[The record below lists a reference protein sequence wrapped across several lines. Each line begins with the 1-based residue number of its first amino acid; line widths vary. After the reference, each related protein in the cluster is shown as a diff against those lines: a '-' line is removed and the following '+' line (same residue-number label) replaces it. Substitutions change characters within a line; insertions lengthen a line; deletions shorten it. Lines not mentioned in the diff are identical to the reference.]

1 MLFTVILPPSP
12 DTQPFYACQV
22 PSVQILLPFFLTNFY
37 DDFLWRFF
45 MTIFMTT
52 FYDDFLQPV
61 YKLYKAFMLAP
72 ALWLWTQTATLTVYV
87 VFRIHSHYNLDP
99 DPALSGSGSWSRIR
113 GIRNWT
119 ANILEKGSIYLINNL
134 DKLNNNKKI
143 MLFLNTYFC
152 SSSTVFTT
160 GFEILS
166 LIFLPPG
173 SGSRRSTLKHN
184 RVRIQIRNT
193 AW

>member
-1 MLFTVILPPSP
+1 MHVRSRVFR
-12 DTQPFYACQV
+12 FCCHFFWR
-22 PSVQILLPFFLTNFY
+22 FFLTIFYDDFY
-37 DDFLWRFF
+37 DDFLWRFLWRF
-45 MTIFMTT
+45 FATGVQI
-52 FYDDFLQPV
+52 LNN
-61 YKLYKAFMLAP
+61 AFILAP
-72 ALWLWTQTATLTVYV
+72 ALWRRTQTATLTVYV